1 MEARIFSRTIR
12 IVQLDSNESIRS
24 VATIIATELCN
35 SAAGC
40 SAQLILTVSY
50 NVCGGLA
57 ADSECQKFAGANVG
71 SSFAACESVVRSAPH
86 FRIIP
91 SDQYS

>member
-1 MEARIFSRTIR
+1 MFK
-12 IVQLDSNESIRS
+12 LDSAEGD
-24 VATIIATELCN
+24 
-35 SAAGC
+35 SA
-40 SAQLILTVSY
+40 LLLVTVSY

-57 ADSECQKFAGANVG
+57 ADSERQKFAGANVG
-71 SSFAACESVVRSAPH
+71 SSFAACESVVRSAPL

>member
-1 MEARIFSRTIR
+1 MERRIFSRTIR
-12 IVQLDSNESIRS
+12 VVQLDSNESIRR
-24 VATIIATELCN
+24 VATLIATELCN

-57 ADSECQKFAGANVG
+57 ADSERQKFAGANVG
-71 SSFAACESVVRSAPH
+71 SSFAACESVVRSAPRVLI
-86 FRIIP
+86 F
-91 SDQYS
+91 QFY